1 MRSGA
6 IEDRATPVDAT
17 PIDPVLAALG
27 RIESIASGTAG
38 EVQAAK
44 RTIDD
49 LVTEVLAT
57 RETVGQMSA
66 SLERI
71 DRRVTLLELERRW
84 IPIVVA
90 VVSLVEATIA
100 LARAGHG

>member
-1 MRSGA
+1 MTD
-6 IEDRATPVDAT
+6 DRPTPVDGT
-17 PIDPVLAALG
+17 PIDPVIAALG

-38 EVQAAK
+38 DLQAAK

-49 LVTEVLAT
+49 LVSEVLAT
-57 RETVGQMSA
+57 REAVGQVSVA
-66 SLERI
+66 LDRL

-84 IPIVVA
+84 IPIVVT

-100 LARAGHG
+100 LARVGHG

>member
-1 MRSGA
+1 MSD
-6 IEDRATPVDAT
+6 DRPTPVDGT
-17 PIDPVLAALG
+17 PIDPVLKALG
-27 RIESIASGTAG
+27 RIEALASGTAG
-38 EVQAAK
+38 KVESTKQ
-44 RTIDD
+44 TIDD
-49 LVTEVLAT
+49 LVSEVLAT

-66 SLERI
+66 ALERI